1 MKKLLLAAAAVIA
14 LSVTPFAVAAQQQNC
29 GPREVV
35 AERLTDN
42 YGETRQMRALGANN
56 TLVEVWASTEG
67 SDPTGSWTIT
77 VTRPNGVTCLVAS
90 GQAYEALSESLVEGD
105 PT

>member
-1 MKKLLLAAAAVIA
+1 MKKLLLATAAVFMLA
-14 LSVTPFAVAAQQQNC
+14 AMPAAAQQQNC
-29 GPREVV
+29 GPRELVV
-35 AERLTDN
+35 ERLTNN
-42 YGETRQMRALGANN
+42 YGETRQARALGSNN

-90 GQAYEALSESLVEGD
+90 GQAYETLSEPLVEGD